1 MYVSGSVHKWG
12 CACLCAG
19 VRLRALAPVCVRLR
33 VCYLYRESP
42 LSLCTLSSAE
52 LGWASKTNPM
62 VGFFAKKIKKIRWNS
77 FGWAFFKLNGEKRKR
92 NALGG
97 NKDSIINVLDCLVQ
111 LLFFSP
117 SCNCWSLCVGFFLFF
132 FLFLFC
138 FTPTPL
144 ILHFVEKSGFKC
156 HFPYIDMG
164 DVCPPVKLG
173 FRIFF
178 HPPAFIHEMQSL
190 DVWYKL

>member
-1 MYVSGSVHKWG
+1 MG
-12 CACLCAG
+12 
-19 VRLRALAPVCVRLR
+19 LRVFVCGRAPVCARASVRASPR
-33 VCYLYRESP
+33 VLSLPRISP
-42 LSLCTLSSAE
+42 LSLHSQLCR
-52 LGWASKTNPM
+52 
-62 VGFFAKKIKKIRWNS
+62 VGVGVKNKPDGRFLCKKKFKKIRWNS
-77 FGWAFFKLNGEKRKR
+77 FGWAFFKLNGGKRKS

-97 NKDSIINVLDCLVQ
+97 NKDSIINVLDYLVQ

-117 SCNCWSLCVGFFLFF
+117 SCNCWSLCVGFFLSF

-156 HFPYIDMG
+156 HFPYIDTG

-178 HPPAFIHEMQSL
+178 HPPLSFMKCNRLMSDIN
-190 DVWYKL
+190 YK

>member
-1 MYVSGSVHKWG
+1 MGLRVFVCGRAPA
-12 CACLCAG
+12 CA
-19 VRLRALAPVCVRLR
+19 RACVRASPR
-33 VCYLYRESP
+33 VLSLPRISP
-42 LSLCTLSSAE
+42 LSLHSQLCR
-52 LGWASKTNPM
+52 
-62 VGFFAKKIKKIRWNS
+62 VGVGVKNKPDGRFLCKKKIRWNS

-117 SCNCWSLCVGFFLFF
+117 SCNCWSLCVGFYILF
-132 FLFLFC
+132 FLFLSC

-178 HPPAFIHEMQSL
+178 HPPLSFMKCNRLMSDIN
-190 DVWYKL
+190 YK